1 MKKYVLV
8 RFNTEICSFYNKT
21 FDTMEEA
28 QNEMK
33 EQYDR
38 IANDDEV
45 EVKYGDIYEESAYL
59 VDVNGWEYDW
69 EIIEVIF

>member
-8 RFNTEICSFYNKT
+8 RFNTEVCSFYNKT

-33 EQYDR
+33 EQYDGLFN
-38 IANDDEV
+38 ADEV
-45 EVKYGDIYEESAYL
+45 SVAYGDVYDKTAYL
-59 VDVNGWEYDW
+59 VDVSGWEYDW
-69 EIIEVIF
+69 EIIEVTF

>member
-69 EIIEVIF
+69 EIIEVVF